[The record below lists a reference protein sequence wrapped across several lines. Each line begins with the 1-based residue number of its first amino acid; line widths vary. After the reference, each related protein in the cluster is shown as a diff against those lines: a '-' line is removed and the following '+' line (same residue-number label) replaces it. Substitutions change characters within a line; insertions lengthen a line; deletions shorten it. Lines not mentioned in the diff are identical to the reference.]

1 MHHDGS
7 PMSMLQQQPLDA
19 QEGQMKGSAAHP
31 VLSLNHDN
39 KRYIRLAIG
48 REIPVFLDRRFR

>member
-1 MHHDGS
+1 
-7 PMSMLQQQPLDA
+7 MSMLQQQPLDA